1 LSAGIVLKLATSGD
15 KSLAET
21 LLLTRSD
28 IRQVVAWPALFDA
41 VRDGL
46 LRRAKGQTAL
56 PVSGQIAMP
65 TALLHLKAGA
75 IFDPGALSVK
85 ANLRPTGG
93 HASGVVVLYDTE
105 AGQVSAILDSADI
118 TAMRTAAL
126 AAVAA
131 ERLAAPGRPVH
142 LAVLGAG
149 PLAAQVL
156 AALPQRLEIASTHL
170 WSRVRARAEALTR
183 QVGVPARIYDTPGEA
198 ARQANVI
205 VTATPARTPYLE
217 AGDIADGA
225 LILAMGADSPGKRE
239 LAPSVLEAAQIIAD
253 QREDV
258 LKVGESAYLPADDTQ
273 RIVAE
278 LGALLADDSPLPA
291 PAAQGARFRVFDS
304 VGSAIIDA
312 TVSRSLVALAK
323 ANGLGQVFDFG
334 R

>member
-93 HASGVVVLYDTE
+93 HASGVVVLYDTD

-131 ERLAAPGRPVH
+131 ERLASPGPVH

-170 WSRVRARAEALTR
+170 WSRVRTRAEALAR
-183 QVGVPARIYDTPGEA
+183 QVGIPARIYDTPGEA

-239 LAPSVLEAAQIIAD
+239 LAASVLEAAQIIAD

-258 LKVGESAYLPADDTQ
+258 LKVGESAYLPTDDTH

-278 LGALLADDSPLPA
+278 LGALLAGDSPLPA

>member
-1 LSAGIVLKLATSGD
+1 MAG
-15 KSLAET
+15 T
-21 LLLTRSD
+21 LLLTRSE
-28 IRQVVAWPALFDA
+28 IRQIVDWSALFDA

-56 PVSGQIAMP
+56 PVSGQITMP
-65 TALLHLKAGA
+65 NALLHLKAGA

-85 ANLRPTGG
+85 ANIRPTGG
-93 HASGVVVLYDTE
+93 NASGVVVLYDTD
-105 AGQVSAILDSADI
+105 AGQVSAILDSSDI

-126 AAVAA
+126 ATVAA
-131 ERLAAPGRPVH
+131 ETLASSEVVH

-156 AALPQRLEIASTHL
+156 AAMPQRLKIGSVHL
-170 WSRVRARAEALTR
+170 WSRERARAEALAQRVDAPTH
-183 QVGVPARIYDTPGEA
+183 IYDTPGEA

-205 VTATPARTPYLE
+205 VTATPARTPYLR
-217 AGDIADGA
+217 AGDITDGA

-239 LAPSVLEAAQIIAD
+239 LGACVLDEAQIIAD

-258 LKVGESAYLPADDTQ
+258 LKVGESAYLPPEGAE

-278 LGALLADDSPLPA
+278 LGTLLAGGASIPA
-291 PAAQGARFRVFDS
+291 PAAQGARFRVFNS

-312 TVSRSLVALAK
+312 TVSRSIVALAQTR
-323 ANGLGQVFDFG
+323 GLGKIFDFAS
-334 R
+334 

>member
-1 LSAGIVLKLATSGD
+1 VAG
-15 KSLAET
+15 T

-28 IRQVVAWPALFDA
+28 IRQVVEWSALFDA
-41 VRDGL
+41 VRAGL
-46 LRRAKGQTAL
+46 LLRAKGQTAS

-65 TALLHLKAGA
+65 NALLHLKAGA

-85 ANLRPTGG
+85 ANIRPTGG
-93 HASGVVVLYDTE
+93 HASGVVVLYDTD
-105 AGQVSAILDSADI
+105 AGQIAAILDSADI

-126 AAVAA
+126 ATVAA
-131 ERLAAPGRPVH
+131 EVLASPGAVH

-149 PLAAQVL
+149 PLATQVL
-156 AALPQRLEIASTHL
+156 AALPQRLEIASVHL
-170 WSRVRARAEALTR
+170 WSRMRARAEALAQR
-183 QVGVPARIYDTPGEA
+183 VDVPAHIYDSPGEA
-198 ARQANVI
+198 ARHANVI

-217 AGDIADGA
+217 ARGLADGA

-239 LAPSVLEAAQIIAD
+239 LAASVLDASQIIAD

-258 LKVGESAYLPADDTQ
+258 LKVGESAYLPADGAD

-278 LGALLADDSPLPA
+278 LGALLADGSTVPA

-312 TVSRSLVALAK
+312 TVSRSIVSLAK
-323 ANGLGQVFDFG
+323 ARGLGKMFDFAS
-334 R
+334 

>member
-1 LSAGIVLKLATSGD
+1 LLKANFSGD
-15 KSLAET
+15 KSLART

-41 VRDGL
+41 IRDGL
-46 LRRAKGQTAL
+46 LLRAKGQTAL
-56 PVSGQIAMP
+56 PVSSQIAMP
-65 TALLHLKAGA
+65 NALLHLKAGA

-85 ANLRPTGG
+85 ANIRPTGG
-93 HASGVVVLYDTE
+93 HASGVVVLYDTD
-105 AGQVSAILDSADI
+105 AGQISAILDSADI

-126 AAVAA
+126 ATVAA
-131 ERLAAPGRPVH
+131 EVLASPGPVH

-156 AALPQRLEIASTHL
+156 AALPQRLEIASLHL
-170 WSRVRARAEALTR
+170 WSRTRARAEALAQR
-183 QVGVPARIYDTPGEA
+183 VGMPVSIYDAPGEA
-198 ARQANVI
+198 ARQANIV

-217 AGDIADGA
+217 AGDLAEGA

-239 LAPSVLEAAQIIAD
+239 LAASVLEAAQIIAD

-258 LKVGESAYLPADDTQ
+258 LKVGESAYLPADDTH

-278 LGALLADDSPLPA
+278 LGALLAGGSPIPA

-312 TVSRSLVALAK
+312 TVSRSIVSLAK
-323 ANGLGQVFDFG
+323 ANNLGQVFDFG
-334 R
+334 C

>member
-1 LSAGIVLKLATSGD
+1 LAG
-15 KSLAET
+15 T

-28 IRQVVAWPALFDA
+28 IRQVVEWSALFDA
-41 VRDGL
+41 VREGL
-46 LRRAKGQTAL
+46 LLRAKGQTAL

-65 TALLHLKAGA
+65 NALLHLKAGA

-85 ANLRPTGG
+85 ANIRPTGG
-93 HASGVVVLYDTE
+93 HASGVVVLYDTD
-105 AGQVSAILDSADI
+105 AGQIAAILDSADI

-126 AAVAA
+126 ATVAA
-131 ERLAAPGRPVH
+131 EVLAAPGAVH

-156 AALPQRLEIASTHL
+156 AALPQRLQIASVHL
-170 WSRVRARAEALTR
+170 WSRVRARAEALAQR
-183 QVGVPARIYDTPGEA
+183 VDFPAHIYDTPGEA

-205 VTATPARTPYLE
+205 VTATPARAPYLE
-217 AGDIADGA
+217 AHDLADGA

-239 LAPSVLEAAQIIAD
+239 LAASVLEASQIVAD

-258 LKVGESAYLPADDTQ
+258 LKVGESAYLRADDAD

-278 LGALLADDSPLPA
+278 LGALLAGGSPIPA
-291 PAAQGARFRVFDS
+291 PAAKGARFRVFDS

-312 TVSRSLVALAK
+312 TVSRSIVSLAK
-323 ANGLGQVFDFG
+323 ARGLGTLFDFAS
-334 R
+334 

>member
-1 LSAGIVLKLATSGD
+1 MAG
-15 KSLAET
+15 T

-28 IRQVVAWPALFDA
+28 IRQVVQWPALFDA

-46 LRRAKGQTAL
+46 LLRAKGQTAL

-85 ANLRPTGG
+85 ANIRPTGG
-93 HASGVVVLYDTE
+93 NASGVVVLYDTE
-105 AGQVSAILDSADI
+105 AGRVEAILDSADI

-126 AAVAA
+126 ATVAA
-131 ERLAAPGRPVH
+131 EALASPGPVH

-156 AALPQRLEIASTHL
+156 AALPQRLNIASVHL
-170 WSRVRARAEALTR
+170 WSRGRARAEALTR
-183 QVGVPARIYDTPGEA
+183 CVDVPTYIYDTPGEA
-198 ARQANVI
+198 ARQANII
-205 VTATPARTPYLE
+205 VTATPSRTPYLE

-225 LILAMGADSPGKRE
+225 LLLAMGADSPGKRE
-239 LAPSVLEAAQIIAD
+239 LAASVLEAAQIIAD

-258 LKVGESAYLPADDTQ
+258 LKVGKSAYLPADGAD

-278 LGALLADDSPLPA
+278 LGALLAGGSPIAPPA
-291 PAAQGARFRVFDS
+291 TQGARFCVFNS

-312 TVSRSLVALAK
+312 TVSRSIVSLAK
-323 ANGLGQVFDFG
+323 TAGLGTMFDFAG
-334 R
+334 